1 MEIKYEACSDWA
13 VLKIKVYAKHR
24 AILFVQVSSRVVKR
38 FSRNYNSFNRF
49 FLSANCKRASRSFL
63 QGKGYRMGPIHP
75 GIVKFREVPLTA
87 LVFSEGGWVGVE
99 L

>member
-24 AILFVQVSSRVVKR
+24 AILFVQVSRRVVKR
-38 FSRNYNSFNRF
+38 TSRNNKVLIDSY
-49 FLSANCKRASRSFL
+49 LPIVKAL
-63 QGKGYRMGPIHP
+63 VEGKGCSRGPLHP
-75 GIVKFREVPLTA
+75 EIVKFCKVSLTA

>member
-1 MEIKYEACSDWA
+1 MMEIKYEACSDWA

-38 FSRNYNSFNRF
+38 SSRNYNSFNRF
-49 FLSANCKRASRSFL
+49 LLFANCKWASRSFS
-63 QGKGYRMGPIHP
+63 QGKGVVVG
-75 GIVKFREVPLTA
+75 A
-87 LVFSEGGWVGVE
+87 LSIQE

>member
-1 MEIKYEACSDWA
+1 MMEIKYEACSDWA

-38 FSRNYNSFNRF
+38 TSRNNKVLIDSY
-49 FLSANCKRASRSFL
+49 L
-63 QGKGYRMGPIHP
+63 P
-75 GIVKFREVPLTA
+75 IVKGLVGAFYKEKGVVGA
-87 LVFSEGGWVGVE
+87 LSIQK